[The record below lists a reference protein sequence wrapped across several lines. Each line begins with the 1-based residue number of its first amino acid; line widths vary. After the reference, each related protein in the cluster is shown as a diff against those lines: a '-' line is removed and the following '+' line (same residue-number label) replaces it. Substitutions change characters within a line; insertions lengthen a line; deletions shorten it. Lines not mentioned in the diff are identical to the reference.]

1 MINAIPL
8 TLIPLIL
15 YNIVGFAGIDPS
27 WAMEI
32 FGLTMVS
39 GARWA
44 MTLGDLMIT
53 LGLIILFLE
62 VLKSGRTASS
72 TITNHILST
81 IVLVIYVVEF
91 IVVDIAATNTFFIL
105 TLMAL
110 FDVVAGFTI
119 TIRAASRD
127 VNFGHSMD
135 GGGIG

>member
-8 TLIPLIL
+8 TIIPLVI
-15 YNIVGFAGIDPS
+15 YNIAGFTGTSVWWPD
-27 WAMEI
+27 EI

-39 GARWA
+39 GTRWVF
-44 MTLGDLMIT
+44 TFGDLMIT
-53 LGLIILFLE
+53 LGLAMLFFE
-62 VLKSGRTASS
+62 VLKSGRTATS

-81 IVLVIYVVEF
+81 IVLVIYIVEF
-91 IVVDIAATNTFFIL
+91 IIVDFAATTVFFVL

-127 VNFGHSMD
+127 VTFGHSMD
-135 GGGIG
+135 GPPV

>member
-15 YNIVGFAGIDPS
+15 YNIAGFAGIDPS
-27 WAMEI
+27 WSTEV

-44 MTLGDLMIT
+44 MTLGDTMIT
-53 LGLIILFLE
+53 LGLIVLFLE
-62 VLKSGRTASS
+62 MLKSGRTAST

-91 IVVDIAATNTFFIL
+91 IVVDFAATSTFFML
-105 TLMAL
+105 SLMAL

-127 VNFGHSMD
+127 VNFGHTMD
-135 GGGIG
+135 GGGLG